1 MRFNMGKMKANIP
14 QEKNNPQLK
23 YLTRRENL
31 EVFRVEK
38 VWVIRGMKEAHLKQ
52 QVLPLQDVYLQL
64 YNLLWALMI
73 IQI

>member
-14 QEKNNPQLK
+14 QKKNDLQFK

-38 VWVIRGMKEAHLKQ
+38 VWVIRETKEACLKVH
-52 QVLPLQDVYLQL
+52 VLPL
-64 YNLLWALMI
+64 
-73 IQI
+73 